1 MIFRGKIADR
11 RLKIFPRPLRT
22 EIQHDYFIPAAQRI
36 QSDNCYIYFHLK
48 GSPNDFPRVIE
59 TGRVVHKN
67 RMVVL
72 IESDTKQGIRL
83 F

>member
-11 RLKIFPRPLRT
+11 RLKIFPRGT
-22 EIQHDYFIPAAQRI
+22 EIQHGYFIPAAQRI
-36 QSDNCYIYFHLK
+36 QSANCYIYFHLK

-67 RMVVL
+67 GMVVL
-72 IESDTKQGIRL
+72 IESDKKQGIRL